1 MPLFVGGECR
11 ASANWELSIAQATTK
26 KKVSDPANFY
36 NQAFNSHAAVFE
48 VYLVRA
54 KTRLVCFLQI
64 LKRKRGWEALRK
76 EVPPLAFVIS
86 RND

>member
-1 MPLFVGGECR
+1 MPLFVGGGV
-11 ASANWELSIAQATTK
+11 ASVNLELSIAQATTK

-54 KTRLVCFLQI
+54 KTRLVFFADI
-64 LKRKRGWEALRK
+64 KKKTRVA
-76 EVPPLAFVIS
+76 
-86 RND
+86 

>member
-11 ASANWELSIAQATTK
+11 ASANLELSIAQATTK

-54 KTRLVCFLQI
+54 KTRLVCFFADIKKKTRVVQ
-64 LKRKRGWEALRK
+64 KFDYGMAQR
-76 EVPPLAFVIS
+76 
-86 RND
+86 

>member
-1 MPLFVGGECR
+1 LWGGGGRPSTSGGLF
-11 ASANWELSIAQATTK
+11 IPKATTK

-54 KTRLVCFLQI
+54 KTRLVCFFADI
-64 LKRKRGWEALRK
+64 KKKTR
-76 EVPPLAFVIS
+76 VV
-86 RND
+86 